1 MDLTAILDKIY
12 GMLAVYGIKIIAAA
26 AILIIGIW
34 VAKLFRKITKNIL
47 KKRDMDPTL
56 GSFVGSLIYY
66 AMIVFVVLAAL
77 AQLGI
82 QTTSF
87 IAVIGAAGLAIG
99 LALQGSLAN
108 FAAGFLIIIF
118 RPFKVGDYI
127 EGAGTAG
134 TVEEI
139 NILSTQL
146 ITPDNKTVIV
156 PNSNMTSANIVNY
169 STKGTRRVDM
179 VFGISYEDDI
189 DKAKKILQEII
200 DEDDRVLKEPEPLIA
215 LAELGDSSVNFYV
228 RPWTKA
234 DDYWSFLFETTEK
247 VKKRFDNEGISIPYP
262 QRDIH
267 LYEHKTEAVKG

>member
-1 MDLTAILDKIY
+1 MDLAAILDKIY

-26 AILIIGIW
+26 AILIIGIS
-34 VAKLFRKITKNIL
+34 VAKLLRKIMQNIL

-66 AMIVFVVLAAL
+66 ALIVFVVLAAL

-108 FAAGFLIIIF
+108 FAAGFLIILF
-118 RPFKVGDYI
+118 CPFKVGDYI

-146 ITPDNKTVIV
+146 KTPDNKTVIV
-156 PNSNMTSANIVNY
+156 PNSNMTSGNIVNY

-189 DKAKKILQEII
+189 DKAKKILQDII
-200 DEDDRVLKEPEPLIA
+200 NEDERVLKEPEPLIA

-234 DDYWSFLFETTEK
+234 DDYWSFLFDTTEK

-262 QRDIH
+262 QQDIH
-267 LYEHKTEAVKG
+267 LYQHKTEAVTG

>member
-118 RPFKVGDYI
+118 RPFKVGDHI

-156 PNSNMTSANIVNY
+156 PNSNMTSGNIVNY

>member
-1 MDLTAILDKIY
+1 MDLTAILEKIY
-12 GMLAVYGIKIIAAA
+12 GMLAVYGIRIIAAA

-156 PNSNMTSANIVNY
+156 PNSNMTSSNIVNY

-179 VFGISYEDDI
+179 VIGIGYEDDI

-200 DEDDRVLKEPEPLIA
+200 EEDDRVLKEPEPLIA